1 MTSTPTP
8 PGAPRLLHSLRLQ
21 VRWGD
26 MDALGHVN
34 NAEYLRYFEQS
45 RIAWLETMGIATT
58 GKGTG
63 PILAKISVTYLKPVV
78 YPSELEVRLYASR
91 LGNTSFTLAS
101 EIVNGHDAAERFTE
115 GEFVTVWVDY
125 DQSRSVPLPEKLR
138 AVLAE
143 GA

>member
-1 MTSTPTP
+1 MIQTP
-8 PGAPRLLHSLRLQ
+8 PPARRLLHALRMQ

-45 RIAWLETMGIATT
+45 RIAWLETLGIQTT

-63 PILAKISVTYLKPVV
+63 PILAKVTVTYLKPIV
-78 YPSELEVRLYASR
+78 YPSELEVRLYAAAI
-91 LGNTSFTLAS
+91 GNSSFTLAS
-101 EIVNGHDAAERFTE
+101 EIVNGRDAAERFTE

-125 DQSRSVPLPEKLR
+125 EAAKAVPIPDRLR
-138 AVLAE
+138 AILS
-143 GA
+143 GAA

>member
-1 MTSTPTP
+1 MS
-8 PGAPRLLHSLRLQ
+8 APRLLHAIRLQ

-45 RIAWLETMGIATT
+45 RISWLDSLGFPTT

-63 PILAKISVTYLKPVV
+63 PILAKVTVTYLKPIV
-78 YPSELEVRLYASR
+78 YPSELEVRLYAKQVGTS
-91 LGNTSFTLAS
+91 SFTLAS
-101 EIVNGHDAAERFTE
+101 EIVNGRDAAERFTE

-125 DQSRSVPLPEKLR
+125 DASKSVPIPERLR
-138 AVLAE
+138 AILT
-143 GA
+143 GAA